1 MSLLSAIPQMGVFAL
16 LTLIISLLPLGMA
29 IAYAASPTERRL
41 ALMRPL
47 SLAAIFGALAGVFN
61 GFIAVLR
68 NISAAG
74 TLTAVSWQR
83 IAIGAGEALVSVFFG
98 FGCLTVAWLLVALGM
113 RRTG

>member
-1 MSLLSAIPQMGVFAL
+1 MSLLSAIPQMGGFAL
-16 LTLIISLLPLGMA
+16 LTLIIGLLPLVMA

-74 TLTAVSWQR
+74 TLDAVPWQR
-83 IAIGAGEALVSVFFG
+83 VALWAGEALVSVFFG
-98 FGCLTVAWLLVALGM
+98 FACLTVAWLLVALGM
-113 RRTG
+113 RRMA